1 MDQKKKILFINKIM
15 FFDTIKIRVSARSAY
30 LDATYLKVL
39 LFAMDLK
46 QSILLWE
53 MFDSDS

>member
-46 QSILLWE
+46 QSILL
-53 MFDSDS
+53 